1 MQVTSADSIPG
12 PVEQETTRRVIESDL
27 TPADFQP
34 PFLLRLGSAII
45 DYIVLLILPL
55 TGLLSEKLVGGS
67 GFGVFTDRTIWF
79 LAVLMAGAN
88 VVILPLVRGQ
98 SVGKMLTGIR
108 IVRRDGTPAGR
119 GSLLIRQTLGYLLT
133 LATLGLGFLI
143 CALNGSG
150 RTLHDFLTGTVTVRA
165 ARRTV
170 SI

>member
-1 MQVTSADSIPG
+1 MQATSAETLSGSID
-12 PVEQETTRRVIESDL
+12 QDTTSHEIGSDL
-27 TPADFQP
+27 SPADFQP

-67 GFGVFTDRTIWF
+67 GFGVFTDRTLWF
-79 LAVLMAGAN
+79 LAVLLAGAN
-88 VVILPLVRGQ
+88 VVLLPLVRGQ
-98 SVGKMLTGIR
+98 SIGKMLTGIR
-108 IVRRDGTPAGR
+108 IVRNDGTPAGR
-119 GSLLIRQTLGYLLT
+119 GALIIRQTLGYLLT
-133 LATLGLGFLI
+133 LATFGLGFLI

-165 ARRTV
+165 SRRIV